1 MFNLKYMQG
10 LLFTWSTDPLII
22 DKKVDVKK
30 KVVQILSKMSFCFS
44 QP

>member
-22 DKKVDVKK
+22 GKKIDVKK
-30 KVVQILSKMSFCFS
+30 KSSPNSL
-44 QP
+44 